1 MILLYPERTP
11 HLLRG
16 KSKDLSQRDKDPSV
30 SSFAK
35 ASEDESLGISVGG
48 HMP

>member
-1 MILLYPERTP
+1 MILHYPERASCE
-11 HLLRG
+11 
-16 KSKDLSQRDKDPSV
+16 SKDLSQLDKDPSV